1 MEENN
6 QQDYNQS
13 VPQAQPVQPNYSA
26 QPVPQAQPQM
36 QQMPQ
41 MPQMPYGQNQMY
53 AKKPVNGLAI
63 AAMVIGIVGI
73 FFFSIILGPLA
84 IVLAA
89 FALRNGNEKSGRGMA
104 IAGLVLGIIDT
115 VLAVILLILAQAAI
129 NSLKSTLVY
138 GSFVVF
144 TTLFA

>member
-36 QQMPQ
+36 
-41 MPQMPYGQNQMY
+41 PQMPYGQNQMY
-53 AKKPVNGLAI
+53 VKKPVNGLAI
-63 AAMVIGIVGI
+63 ASMVIGIVGI

-89 FALRNGNEKSGRGMA
+89 FALRTGNEKSGRGMA

>member
-6 QQDYNQS
+6 QQDYNQP

-36 QQMPQ
+36 
-41 MPQMPYGQNQMY
+41 PQMPYGQNQMY
-53 AKKPVNGLAI
+53 VKKPVNGLAI
-63 AAMVIGIVGI
+63 ASMVIGIVGI

-89 FALRNGNEKSGRGMA
+89 FALRTGNEKSGRGMA

>member
-26 QPVPQAQPQM
+26 QPVPQAQP
-36 QQMPQ
+36 QMPQ

-89 FALRNGNEKSGRGMA
+89 FALRTGNEKSGRGMA

>member
-36 QQMPQ
+36 
-41 MPQMPYGQNQMY
+41 PQMPYGQNQMY
-53 AKKPVNGLAI
+53 VKKPVNGLAI

>member
-6 QQDYNQS
+6 QQDYNQP

-36 QQMPQ
+36 PQ

-53 AKKPVNGLAI
+53 VKKPVNGLAV
-63 AAMVIGIVGI
+63 ASMVIGIVGLFI
-73 FFFSIILGPLA
+73 FPIVLGPLA
-84 IVLAA
+84 IILAA
-89 FALRNGNEKSGRGMA
+89 CALRTGNEKSGRGMA
-104 IAGLVLGIIDT
+104 IAGLVLGIIAT
-115 VLAVILLILAQAAI
+115 VIAVIAFIYIQSTI
-129 NSLKSTLVY
+129 NSLKSTFASY
-138 GSFVVF
+138 SSFIVF